1 MPRRPEPPRHRSR
14 HTTGLRPTT
23 PAEERFVMPAEWAP
37 HRATWIVWP
46 HNRSDW
52 PGKLGP
58 VDWCYVELVRRLT
71 PAEPVAIVFRTATEE
86 RHALGRLSRTG
97 VDLGR
102 VEPHRFPTNRSWI
115 RDAGPTFVTRP
126 GDQGL
131 APEVALVDWRFNAWA
146 KYDDWAHDNRL
157 PARIARAM
165 HLRRFTARTPEG
177 RRIVLEGGCIDVNGQ
192 GAALVT
198 EECLL
203 DQVVQARNPG
213 LGRDDTERA
222 LRDHLGVDTVIWL
235 GRGIAGDDTHGH
247 VDDIARFVAPRTV
260 VAATEADPRDVN
272 HAPLAENLT
281 RLRRARL
288 HGERLT
294 VVPIPMP
301 GPLWFGKQRL
311 PASYLNFY
319 VANGLV
325 LVPTFND
332 PADRVALNR
341 LAALFPDR
349 EVIGIHAVDLVLG
362 LGTLHC
368 ATLQEPA
375 RLV

>member
-1 MPRRPEPPRHRSR
+1 MPRPSEPARHHDR
-14 HTTGLRPTT
+14 HATGLRPTT
-23 PAEERFVMPAEWAP
+23 PAEQRFVMPAEWAP
-37 HRATWIVWP
+37 HRATWIAWP

-58 VDWCYVELVRRLT
+58 VDWCYVELVRCLT
-71 PAEPVAIVFRTATEE
+71 PAEPVAIVFRTATEQ
-86 RHALGRLSRTG
+86 RRALGRLSRAG

-102 VEPHRFPTNRSWI
+102 VEAYRFPTNRSWI

-126 GDQGL
+126 GDQGV
-131 APEVALVDWRFNAWA
+131 APQVALVDWRFNAWA
-146 KYDDWAHDNRL
+146 KYDDWPHDNRL
-157 PARIARAM
+157 PGRIADAVNL
-165 HLRRFTARTPEG
+165 HRFTARTPGG

-192 GAALVT
+192 GAALTT

-203 DQVVQARNPG
+203 DQVVQTRNPG

-235 GRGIAGDDTHGH
+235 GCGIAGDDTHGH
-247 VDDIARFVAPRTV
+247 VDDIARFVGPRTV

-272 HAPLAENLT
+272 HAPLAENLA
-281 RLRRARL
+281 RLRRARVR
-288 HGERLT
+288 GGRLR

-332 PADRVALNR
+332 PADRVALSR

-349 EVIGIHAVDLVLG
+349 EVVGIHAVDLVLG

-375 RLV
+375 P

>member
-1 MPRRPEPPRHRSR
+1 
-14 HTTGLRPTT
+14 
-23 PAEERFVMPAEWAP
+23 MPAEWAP

-46 HNRSDW
+46 RNRSDW

-58 VDWCYVELVRRLT
+58 VDWCYVDLVRRLT
-71 PAEPVAIVFRTATEE
+71 AAEPVAIVFGTATEE
-86 RHALGRLSRTG
+86 RRTLGRLSRAG
-97 VDLGR
+97 VDIGR

-115 RDAGPTFVTRP
+115 RDTGPTFVTRV
-126 GDQGL
+126 GGEGVE
-131 APEVALVDWRFNAWA
+131 PEVALVDWCFNAWA
-146 KYDDWAHDNRL
+146 KYDDWSHDNRL
-157 PARIARAM
+157 AARIAGARS
-165 HLRRFTARTPEG
+165 LRRFTARTVGG
-177 RRIVLEGGCIDVNGQ
+177 RPIVLEGGCIDVNGQ
-192 GAALVT
+192 GAALTT

-203 DQVVQARNPG
+203 DATVQVRNPG
-213 LGRDDTERA
+213 LGQDDIEHA

-260 VAATEADPRDVN
+260 VAAIEADPSDVN
-272 HAPLAENLT
+272 HAPLAENLA
-281 RLRRARL
+281 RLRRARVR
-288 HGERLT
+288 GRRLT

-301 GPLWFGKQRL
+301 GPLWFGRQRL

-332 PADRVALNR
+332 AADRVALSR
-341 LAALFPDR
+341 LADLFPDR
-349 EVIGIHAVDLVLG
+349 DVVGIHAVDLVLG

-368 ATLQEPA
+368 STLQEPA
-375 RLV
+375 GVCRAS